1 MVMKK
6 IKIILLPIMVCLCGC
21 SELVDIFPPEI
32 KINRPR
38 SNEVI
43 QDNIQIDFDVKD
55 LYDIDRV
62 SIYTVT
68 EYEDIHKELTVTS
81 ENYEESIPIWT
92 RSTKA
97 FRVKAWDAN
106 GNYATED
113 VSINMSKK
121 YDMDFE
127 DDDVF
132 SDWFFNDVYST
143 NDDKYYGAKSAL
155 FYSEDGSM
163 GLSRNCRSGTLSFA
177 YRRASGCYYNQPP
190 ARLLIDGK
198 EKWNLEGGFIAN
210 DDAWYRVEIKVD
222 EGYHNFRWEFEHV
235 CSNYDFLL
243 IDAIHL
249 P

>member
-1 MVMKK
+1 MKK
-6 IKIILLPIMVCLCGC
+6 IQLVLPPVLVCLYGC
-21 SELVDIFPPEI
+21 SELVDIFPPDI
-32 KINRPR
+32 KIDRPYD
-38 SNEVI
+38 NEMI
-43 QDNIQIDFDVKD
+43 QDNIQIDLNVEDM
-55 LYDIDRV
+55 YDIDKV
-62 SIYTVT
+62 SVYTVT
-68 EYEDIHKELTVTS
+68 EYGDIHREMTLTN
-81 ENYEESIPIWT
+81 EDYNESIPIWT
-92 RSTKA
+92 RSTSTL
-97 FRVKAWDAN
+97 RVKAWDAN
-106 GNYATED
+106 GNHTTEN
-113 VSINMSKK
+113 VSIRMSRK

-127 DDDVF
+127 DDDEF
-132 SDWFFNDVYST
+132 TDWFFNDAYST
-143 NDDKYYGAKSAL
+143 EDDKYYGAKSAL

-163 GLSRNCRSGTLSFA
+163 GLSRNCRSGTLSFS